1 MKMKFP
7 LLTSL
12 VLLTLQGCASHKI
25 GPEATFVSEA
35 DRNNPPL
42 EVSASF
48 RDDLCGYSLGYL
60 VVSIRNPSSEWRRMN
75 ATELSFPYNSDADFH
90 VVGGRDLLAWADAQ
104 SLKAKRET
112 HNAAMARLAVR
123 TVSRVMMASDNDS
136 VAKTGAVMTL
146 GEKGAYAGQSII
158 DSKKQASAP
167 AGNGSNHLLAGELI
181 IPPKMDRTF
190 WVLLNAD
197 SEAPLLN
204 WLAVSYQDENQ
215 QTHQF
220 VTVPSHQEQCRWQ
233 QDRVRFLEDWGLE
246 NGVIKTRRTA
256 GEDLEILPY
265 EPASIEAAYQK
276 QQKALASE

>member
-90 VVGGRDLLAWADAQ
+90 VVGGRIAEACPQ
-104 SLKAKRET
+104 
-112 HNAAMARLAVR
+112 
-123 TVSRVMMASDNDS
+123 
-136 VAKTGAVMTL
+136 
-146 GEKGAYAGQSII
+146 QSII
-158 DSKKQASAP
+158 SSPKAPDDHPISSK
-167 AGNGSNHLLAGELI
+167 
-181 IPPKMDRTF
+181 
-190 WVLLNAD
+190 
-197 SEAPLLN
+197 
-204 WLAVSYQDENQ
+204 
-215 QTHQF
+215 
-220 VTVPSHQEQCRWQ
+220 
-233 QDRVRFLEDWGLE
+233 
-246 NGVIKTRRTA
+246 
-256 GEDLEILPY
+256 
-265 EPASIEAAYQK
+265 
-276 QQKALASE
+276 